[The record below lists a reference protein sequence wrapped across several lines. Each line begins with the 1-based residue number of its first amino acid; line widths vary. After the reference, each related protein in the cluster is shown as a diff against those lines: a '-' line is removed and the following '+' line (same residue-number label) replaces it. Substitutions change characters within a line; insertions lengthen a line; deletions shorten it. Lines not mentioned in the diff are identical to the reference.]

1 VGHNRRLIV
10 VSREVVE
17 GDVIE
22 CVIDVVAGS
31 VEVSAGSVVV
41 LAVVV
46 DVLVVVVDVLVV
58 AVDVLVV
65 VVDVLAEVV
74 VAVVAVVVSA
84 VVAHVGDDSERTRA
98 LLTNLKLLNMD
109 RRGERRVAEG
119 FSQSLVEVDIVEP
132 VLVVDADVSAEVL
145 AVVEAVTVVDV
156 VEVVEVVV
164 EGIECGFLTLVIQV
178 TSPEDDASAD
188 SVVQSPA
195 LSLAKISSVVQPSAL
210 RCRKMSS
217 VFCPS
222 SPTWSRVKKSSPFFG
237 LCIVKKEK
245 KISINI
251 VNTNI
256 R

>member
-1 VGHNRRLIV
+1 MGHNRLLTV

-17 GDVIE
+17 D
-22 CVIDVVAGS
+22 
-31 VEVSAGSVVV
+31 VEVSASSAVV

-46 DVLVVVVDVLVV
+46 DVLVVVVDVLVAVVDVLV
-58 AVDVLVV
+58 AVVDVLVV
-65 VVDVLAEVV
+65 AELV

-109 RRGERRVAEG
+109 RRGERRVADG
-119 FSQSLVEVDIVEP
+119 FSHSLDVTVLEVDVVDP
-132 VLVVDADVSAEVL
+132 VLVVNVDVSAEGL
-145 AVVEAVTVVDV
+145 SVVVVVNVVD
-156 VEVVEVVV
+156 VVEVVV
-164 EGIECGFLTLVIQV
+164 EGIECGSLTLVIHV

-195 LSLAKISSVVQPSAL
+195 FSLAKISSVVQPPAL

-222 SPTWSRVKKSSPFFG
+222 PPPTWSRVKKSSPFFG
-237 LCIVKKEK
+237 LYTQKREK
-245 KISINI
+245 SQ
-251 VNTNI
+251 
-256 R
+256 

>member
-1 VGHNRRLIV
+1 MGHSRLLTV
-10 VSREVVE
+10 VSREVVKAVE
-17 GDVIE
+17 LEPV
-22 CVIDVVAGS
+22 VDVV
-31 VEVSAGSVVV
+31 EVRVDASEGPMIVFAVVGDV

-58 AVDVLVV
+58 VVDVLVV
-65 VVDVLAEVV
+65 VV
-74 VAVVAVVVSA
+74 AVVDVVVSA

-109 RRGERRVAEG
+109 RRGESRVADG
-119 FSQSLVEVDIVEP
+119 FSQSLVEVDVVDP
-132 VLVVDADVSAEVL
+132 VLVVDADVSTEVL
-145 AVVEAVTVVDV
+145 SVVEVVNVVD
-156 VEVVEVVV
+156 VVEVVV
-164 EGIECGFLTLVIQV
+164 EGIECGSLTLVIQV

-195 LSLAKISSVVQPSAL
+195 LSLAKISSVVQPPAL

-237 LCIVKKEK
+237 LCTQKRKN
-245 KISINI
+245 SQ
-251 VNTNI
+251 
-256 R
+256 

>member
-1 VGHNRRLIV
+1 MGHNRLLIV

-22 CVIDVVAGS
+22 CVVDVVAGS
-31 VEVSAGSVVV
+31 VDASASSVVV
-41 LAVVV
+41 LAVVVDVLLVVVNVLVVVV
-46 DVLVVVVDVLVV
+46 DVLVVVVDVL
-58 AVDVLVV
+58 AV
-65 VVDVLAEVV
+65 AEVV

-109 RRGERRVAEG
+109 SRGERRVAEG
-119 FSQSLVEVDIVEP
+119 FSQSLVEVDVVDP
-132 VLVVDADVSAEVL
+132 VLVVDVDVSAEVL
-145 AVVEAVTVVDV
+145 AVVEVVIGVD
-156 VEVVEVVV
+156 VVEVVV
-164 EGIECGFLTLVIQV
+164 EGIECGSLTLVIQV

-195 LSLAKISSVVQPSAL
+195 FSLAKISSVVQPPAL

-222 SPTWSRVKKSSPFFG
+222 PPPTWSRVKKSSPFFG
-237 LCIVKKEK
+237 LYSQKHKKEK
-245 KISINI
+245 KSP
-251 VNTNI
+251 
-256 R
+256 